1 MSQVLDIVH
10 EYYQAIEVKD
20 FEKVRS
26 LIDDQYTFKGPFM
39 QFNGADECI
48 EQMKECSF
56 EAQHEVVRTITDG
69 KQVVLIFDWTCSKP
83 FQGTFRMCEYL
94 QVENGRILSAELIF
108 DTANF
113 PKLDKNAA

>member
-10 EYYQAIEVKD
+10 EYYRAFEEKD
-20 FEKVRS
+20 FEKMRS
-26 LIDDQYTFKGPFM
+26 LLADQYTFKGPMM
-39 QFNGADECI
+39 QCNSADECI

-56 EAQHEVVRTITDG
+56 EARHEVVRTITDG

-94 QVENGRILSAELIF
+94 QVENGRIFSAELFF
-108 DTANF
+108 DTAKF
-113 PKLDKNAA
+113 PKMDKNAA